1 MALKNDKKGMA
12 AVIDA
17 FMFITVIGL
26 IAAGMFAYSSVTDDR
41 EAKAKAVHDTFFSIE
56 LKTGDLFDNTDTQ
69 KAMMCDL
76 LAAYM
81 VTGNGNVYEYAE
93 NVLRSV
99 VPPVYGYTFTINY
112 DGRVLILGDGG
123 GRLTSQYSSD
133 ILTSGGKV
141 MRTELSLY

>member
-1 MALKNDKKGMA
+1 MALKDNKKGMA

-17 FMFITVIGL
+17 FMFITIIGL
-26 IAAGMFAYSSVTDDR
+26 IAAGMFAYSSVTDDK
-41 EAKAKAVHDTFFSIE
+41 EAKAKEVHDAFFSIE
-56 LKTGDLFDNTDTQ
+56 LKTEDLFDDTDTQ

-81 VTGNGNVYEYAE
+81 VTGDGNVYEYAE

-99 VPPVYGYTFTINY
+99 VPPVYGYTFIINY
-112 DGRVLILGDGG
+112 DDRVLTFGDGG
-123 GRLTSQYSSD
+123 GRLTSRYSSD

-141 MRTELSLY
+141 MHTELSLY